1 MGGLIRLL
9 LVKNRFVGLRRK
21 EPRLTQPCMIKFNE
35 RLSKKLSKSFM
46 FHREG
51 RPNLRTGFNQSLLVD
66 WPPALFGHTVEY
78 PRLRACIHKEGS
90 RIFRVGKPVN
100 SLLSLFTL

>member
-1 MGGLIRLL
+1 MVLRHEAQHACDFLRCI
-9 LVKNRFVGLRRK
+9 VGLRYAQH
-21 EPRLTQPCMIKFNE
+21 QPCMIKFNE
-35 RLSKKLSKSFM
+35 RLSKRLSKRFT

-51 RPNLRTGFNQSLLVD
+51 RPDPRTGINQSLLVD

-100 SLLSLFTL
+100 SLLSFFTL